1 MKKILLITTMIAF
14 VICSCKKDI
23 TSLNVDTKDARKV
36 PAEAL
41 FANAQ
46 KNLSNLLASPN
57 VNTNIFRLIVQ
68 QWTQT
73 TYTDESNYNLKT
85 RQIPDRLFQILY
97 MDVLKNLQEAKSII
111 ANDALKSADVK
122 ANQLAIADIMQVYAY
137 HMLVNTFGNV
147 PYTEALNYTNITP
160 KYDDAKTIE
169 LDLLKRLKD
178 DVATLNAN
186 STASSY
192 DGSDIIYGGNVAKW
206 IKFGNTLM
214 LKLAMLL
221 ADVDNANTQTYVTA
235 AVAPATGGVFTSNS
249 DNALFGYMSATPNT
263 NPLWVDLFQ
272 SGRADFVASKTIVDM
287 MNVLN
292 DPRRPMYFAQAG
304 GVYTGG
310 ENGKKNDYSSF
321 SAPSNLLSKNPTIA
335 SVFLDWS
342 ETAFLLSEAVARG
355 ISIVGAPTGIGG
367 SDAQAYYNAGVNASI
382 EYWYAIAN
390 AMGVANT
397 SLADATNAYN
407 IYIATVAY
415 TPLPAGGYKQK
426 IGEQKYIALYNRGF
440 DAWTEWRRLGY
451 PALAKATNALSEI
464 PVRFTYPIKEQNLNG
479 VNCSQAAAVI
489 GGDVVT
495 AKLFWK

>member
-1 MKKILLITTMIAF
+1 MKKILLITTIIAF
-14 VICSCKKDI
+14 AICSCKKDI
-23 TSLNVDTKDARKV
+23 TGLNVDTKDARTV

-46 KNLSNLLASPN
+46 KKLSDLLASTD
-57 VNTNIFRLIVQ
+57 VNTNIFRLIMQ

-73 TYTDESNYNLKT
+73 TYTDESNYNMKT
-85 RQIPDRLFQILY
+85 RQIPDRLFQTLY
-97 MDVLKNLQEAKSII
+97 RDVLKNLQGAKSII
-111 ANDALKSADVK
+111 ANDALKSTDVK

-192 DGSDIIYGGNVAKW
+192 DGSDLIYGGNVAKW

-221 ADVDNANTQTYVTA
+221 ADVDNANAQTYVTA
-235 AVAPATGGVFTSNS
+235 AVATATGGVFTSNS

-287 MNVLN
+287 MNGSN
-292 DPRRPMYFAQAG
+292 DPRRPMYFTQVG

-321 SAPSNLLSKNPTIA
+321 SAPSNLLSKNPILA
-335 SVFLDWS
+335 SVFLDYA
-342 ETAFLLSEAVARG
+342 ETAFLLAEAAERG
-355 ISIVGAPTGIGG
+355 LGGGAGAAG
-367 SDAQAYYNAGVNASI
+367 YYNNGVKASI
-382 EYWYAIAN
+382 EYWYDLAN
-390 AMGVANT
+390 KASMAST
-397 SLADATNAYN
+397 SPADATTAYNAY
-407 IYIATVAY
+407 IILSSVAY
-415 TPLPAGGYKQK
+415 TSLPAGGYKQK

-451 PALAKATNALSEI
+451 PALTKATNALSEI
-464 PVRFTYPIKEQNLNG
+464 PLRFTYPIKEQNLNG
-479 VNCSQAAAVI
+479 ANYSQAAAAI

-495 AKLFWK
+495 TKLFWK